1 MRPRLRLVSETDL
14 LLTFMA
20 LIWGVNYPVVKQ
32 TLSEIQPLAFNALRF
47 SLASISL
54 LFILMLF
61 EGGGLMDRR
70 NLKWVFI
77 LGTIGYGIHQIL
89 FISGI
94 AHITASL
101 SALMIATS
109 PVLVMLLNLFVRVE
123 KSSPKILFGI
133 VLSLGGVL
141 LLVIGA
147 NSDSTSPQS
156 LMVGVGLTFLA
167 AIFWATYT
175 VLAKPYLATYSPLRL
190 TTIAM
195 IFGTI
200 FLDIVAI
207 PSLLTQQWRTIT
219 PVGWAGLV
227 YSFIFTGVLGY
238 LIWNIGVQRTGPA
251 RTAIYQN
258 LTPVFAAIVS
268 YFLLG
273 EVLSTQQFIG
283 AGMVFAGIYLT
294 RT

>member
-1 MRPRLRLVSETDL
+1 
-14 LLTFMA
+14 MA
-20 LIWGVNYPVVKQ
+20 Y
-32 TLSEIQPLAFNALRF
+32 
-47 SLASISL
+47 
-54 LFILMLF
+54 
-61 EGGGLMDRR
+61 
-70 NLKWVFI
+70 
-77 LGTIGYGIHQIL
+77 
-89 FISGI
+89 
-94 AHITASL
+94 ITASL
-101 SALMIATS
+101 SALIIATS
-109 PVLVMLLNLFVRVE
+109 PVLVILLNLFANVE

-147 NSDSTSPQS
+147 HSDSTSPQT
-156 LMVGVGLTFLA
+156 LMVGVSLTFLA

-190 TTIAM
+190 TTTAM

-200 FLDIVAI
+200 VLDIVAI
-207 PSLLTQQWRTIT
+207 PSLLTQQWGTIT
-219 PVGWAGLV
+219 PVAWAGLA

-238 LIWNIGVQRTGPA
+238 LIWNIGVRRTGPA

-268 YFLLG
+268 YLLLG
-273 EVLSTQQFIG
+273 EVLSAQQLIG